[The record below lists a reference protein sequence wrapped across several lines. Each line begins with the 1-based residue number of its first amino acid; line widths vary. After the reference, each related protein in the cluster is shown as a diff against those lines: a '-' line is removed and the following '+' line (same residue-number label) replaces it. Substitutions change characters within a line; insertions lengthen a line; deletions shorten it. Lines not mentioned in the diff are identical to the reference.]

1 MRDRIMPG
9 RIMLACI
16 MLGRIMLACIMLVRI
31 MLARIMPDFVLW
43 LNSYYACLH
52 YA

>member
-1 MRDRIMPG
+1 MMRVRIMPG

-16 MLGRIMLACIMLVRI
+16 MLARIMLACIMLARI
-31 MLARIMPDFVLW
+31 MLDFVLW

>member
-1 MRDRIMPG
+1 MAAQTIKGSRVLIMRVR
-9 RIMLACI
+9 I
-16 MLGRIMLACIMLVRI
+16 MLGRIMLACIM
-31 MLARIMPDFVLW
+31 PDFVLC

>member
-1 MRDRIMPG
+1 MRVRIVPG

-16 MLGRIMLACIMLVRI
+16 MRARIMLACIMLARI

-43 LNSYYACLH
+43 LNSYYACPH

>member
-1 MRDRIMPG
+1 MRVRIMPG

-16 MLGRIMLACIMLVRI
+16 MLAHIMLACIMLAHI
-31 MLARIMPDFVLW
+31 MLARFVLW